1 MRLFINKMKY
11 IIPEEP
17 SENPDRI
24 KMWKHYCNVENS
36 LMEIGEGEPCN
47 WCGKEEKDG
56 SYS

>member
-1 MRLFINKMKY
+1 MKY

-17 SENPDRI
+17 SENPDRV
-24 KMWKHYCNVENS
+24 KMWKHYCNVEDS